1 MKYILAVLLLI
12 SCGTK
17 ELKPAKPRADYPE
30 LRAQVE
36 RVEPLLAWT
45 CDGMIPARSQNF
57 PCIKEGDGVS
67 MLGRIIADTGDRSKL
82 PAIRASIGQDG
93 RLWRNPER
101 VGNDGPNSASRDAF
115 IGLLETRDKD
125 SIKRVMAYIKATGR
139 LCPGD
144 DRCDVTPSV
153 RFLAE
158 ETLGVAHTKAEIAF
172 DIETLWLEAETAP
185 PTYRAYLVGRK
196 LLAHIRL
203 GNLNS
208 GYARVAKRLNER
220 FPRNPFLAY
229 VNAVANKKSF
239 DPIAKDLTA
248 CLAAWQKPGIDWW
261 GDAMNGCTSKQQ
273 GHELVALGKLLLGP

>member
-1 MKYILAVLLLI
+1 MRYILAVLLL
-12 SCGTK
+12 SGCGTK
-17 ELKPAKPRADYPE
+17 ELEPAKPKADYPE
-30 LRAQVE
+30 LRDQVE

-45 CDGMIPARSQNF
+45 CDGMIPARSHGF

-82 PAIRASIGQDG
+82 PAVRSSIGPDG

-115 IGLLETRDKD
+115 IGLLETRDKE
-125 SIKRVMAYIKATGR
+125 SIKRVMAYIKANGR

-248 CLAAWQKPGIDWW
+248 CLAQWEGN
-261 GDAMNGCTSKQQ
+261 GDAWHGNEMAGCQKRSY
-273 GHELVALGKLLLGP
+273 GHHLIGLGYSILGK

>member
-1 MKYILAVLLLI
+1 MRLLAALLLI
-12 SCGTK
+12 SCGTRAID
-17 ELKPAKPRADYPE
+17 PAKPKADYPE

-45 CDGMIPARSQNF
+45 CDGMIPARSHNF
-57 PCIKEGDGVS
+57 PCYKEGDGVS
-67 MLGRIIADTGDRSKL
+67 MLGRWIADTGDKSKL
-82 PAIRASIGQDG
+82 PAIRASIGPDG

-101 VGNDGPNSASRDAF
+101 VGKDGPESASRDAF
-115 IGLLETRDKD
+115 IGLLETRDTA

-158 ETLGVAHTKAEIAF
+158 ETLGVSHTKAQFAF
-172 DIETLWLEAETAP
+172 DVETLWLEAETAP
-185 PTYRAYLVGRK
+185 ANYRAYLVGRK

-220 FPRNPFLAY
+220 FPKNPFLAY
-229 VNAVANKKSF
+229 VNAVANKKIF

-248 CLAAWQKPGIDWW
+248 CLASWKKPGADWW
-261 GDAMNGCTSKQQ
+261 GNAMNGCTAKQQ
-273 GHELVALGKLLLGP
+273 GHELVALSKTLLQ